1 MIDVEMTNKS
11 GVTLATNGKYC
22 ADNIKIVPKFNE
34 EWALLADIT
43 LNEDVGRISVDID
56 GKYKDFD
63 TLFLMGTVNL
73 SVEDWLYCAVNAL
86 TSDKYAIKQSLLNIK
101 SAIHKINNVWNA
113 YGNGVFNAFN
123 RKAGTGNLESITFYT
138 YTSGVNILTG
148 STLKIYGKKVG
159 YENI

>member
-56 GKYKDFD
+56 DKYKDFD
-63 TLFLMGTVNL
+63 ALFLTGTVNL
-73 SVEDWLYCAVNAL
+73 SAADWLYCAINAL
-86 TSDKYAIKQSLLNIK
+86 TSSEFMQKQSLLNIK
-101 SAIHKINNVWNA
+101 SVVSKIDNIWNA
-113 YGNGVFNAFN
+113 QGNGVFNLSS
-123 RKAGTGNLESITFYT
+123 RTAGTGNLESITFYT

-148 STLKIYGKKVG
+148 STLKIYGKKVE